1 MIVVLMSEIYEN
13 YQLTSH
19 DITLTCQTLDNKN
32 CQNLEYFTNKYSYIL
47 IIISVNTITVNT
59 ITVNIINVTSSTVNT
74 TDTNYSTVTTNI
86 PTTTVNE
93 SCVTTIIFKIIIV
106 TKQDVIISM

>member
-59 ITVNIINVTSSTVNT
+59 ITVNT